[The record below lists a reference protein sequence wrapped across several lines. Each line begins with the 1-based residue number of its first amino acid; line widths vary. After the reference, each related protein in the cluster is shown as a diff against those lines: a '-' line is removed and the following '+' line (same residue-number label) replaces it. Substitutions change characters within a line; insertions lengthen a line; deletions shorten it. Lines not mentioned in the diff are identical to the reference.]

1 MGLLAP
7 LFLLGLLVIALPLW
21 LHRMNFSDPPSQP
34 FSSVRLMRHSEQ
46 TASTEQ
52 ELRYWL
58 LLACRIL
65 ALVLLV
71 LLFAEPVFR
80 SNSPLLAGA
89 EQKHNLIVVDQ
100 SLSMSAPNVWQE
112 AIDNAELFIEAM
124 ENNETAQVIGASSDT
139 EILTD
144 ITADKAELRQALA
157 RLEPGYATLDYG
169 QVVEAMDE
177 FASNIETPT
186 NIYFVSDIQASNL
199 PIRFSDL
206 VPSRATGLQ
215 LDIAQNQNN
224 TQVQPLNWAVTANY
238 DRNRVSANL
247 IGYGTP
253 ARQIQLDLLI
263 NGELK
268 ASQNVDVPASGSAIA
283 QFEELNLALDE
294 THIEVALNLGN
305 SDALDADNSYYISSN
320 SLDALKVLIL
330 AADPSLEDS
339 VFLDTAFNSIAN
351 PRTQAE
357 VFYAGG
363 QANFALDDFD
373 LVVIN
378 DAASLSVNISS
389 ALDAFAQRGGN
400 LLLVAGPAS
409 HVAGEI
415 QFTGH
420 QFDTNNTGFASNEAQ
435 GVIVQ
440 QPLHGSVSQFDG
452 VINSQLYQI
461 RQLQTLEGDQIIAST
476 NNGYPW
482 LVEHSMG
489 LGKALI
495 LSHSLM
501 PEATDLSLAP
511 EFVPLLR
518 SWANYLGGSGELP
531 NQYVTGD
538 QIQAGVDLNG
548 NRATQVQQV
557 FLPDGS
563 PMLSLS
569 QQAQVQRVTF
579 ETPGIYGLQ
588 TARGEHLVAV
598 NTPDTESDL
607 APISDQLVAQWRNL
621 AAEANTPENLAENS
635 IQSSSITR
643 LLSIEDWLLPLLLLI
658 ILAESVLGNAHL
670 KVRREISR

>member
-7 LFLLGLLVIALPLW
+7 LFLLGLLAIALPLW

-52 ELRYWL
+52 ELRYKI

-65 ALVLLV
+65 ALALLV

-80 SNSPLLAGA
+80 SDSPLLAGS

-100 SLSMSAPNVWQE
+100 SLSMSAPNVWQQ
-112 AIDNAELFIEAM
+112 AIDNTERFIEAM
-124 ENNETAQVIGASSDT
+124 ENNETAQIIGASSDI

-157 RLEPGYATLDYG
+157 RLQPGYATLDYG
-169 QVVEAMDE
+169 QIVDAMDE

-186 NIYFVSDIQASNL
+186 SIFFVSDIQASNL

-206 VPSRATGLQ
+206 VPTRATDLQ
-215 LDIAQNQNN
+215 LGIAQNQDNN
-224 TQVQPLNWAVTANY
+224 QIQPLNWAVSANY
-238 DRNRVSANL
+238 DRNGVSAN
-247 IGYGTP
+247 IVGYGTP

-263 NGELK
+263 NGELR
-268 ASQNVDVPASGSAIA
+268 ASQDVQVPASGSAIA
-283 QFEELNLALDE
+283 KFEELNLALDE
-294 THIEVALNLGN
+294 THIEVALNPGN
-305 SDALDADNSYYISSN
+305 TDAIAADNSYYISSN
-320 SLDALKVLIL
+320 SLDSLKVLIL
-330 AADPSLEDS
+330 SSDPALEDS

-357 VFYAGG
+357 VFYGGG
-363 QANFALDDFD
+363 QVNFALDDFN
-373 LVVIN
+373 LVVVN
-378 DAASLSVNISS
+378 DVASLSENITYG
-389 ALDAFAQRGGN
+389 LDLFAQRGGN
-400 LLLVAGPAS
+400 LLLIAGPATHAAS
-409 HVAGEI
+409 EI
-415 QFTGH
+415 QLTGH
-420 QFDTNNTGFASNEAQ
+420 QFAADTAGFNSGETQ

-440 QPLHGSVSQFDG
+440 QPLHGSVSQFEG
-452 VINSQLYQI
+452 TINSQLYQI
-461 RQLQTLEGDQIIAST
+461 RQLQTLEGDQVIAST

-489 LGKALI
+489 LGKVLI
-495 LSHSLM
+495 LSHSLL
-501 PEATDLSLAP
+501 PSATDLSLAP

-518 SWANYLGGSGELP
+518 SWASYLGGSGELP
-531 NQYVTGD
+531 DQYVTGEKTQTGID
-538 QIQAGVDLNG
+538 ING
-548 NRATQVQQV
+548 NRATQIQQI
-557 FLPDGS
+557 FLPNGD

-569 QQAQVQRVTF
+569 QQNQLQTITF

-588 TARGEHLVAV
+588 TVRGEHLTAV
-598 NTPDTESDL
+598 NTPDEESDL
-607 APISDQLVAQWRNL
+607 APISDQLIAQWRNL
-621 AAEANTPENLAENS
+621 AANTDAPQSSAENS
-635 IQSSSITR
+635 IQNSSITN

-670 KVRREISR
+670 KVRREILR